1 MTCIEIW
8 KFVGCFHTQVHHI
21 LLDCE
26 KSGNLKVSLM
36 AQAVACLSLWR
47 LNFSPMPVHIG
58 FIVDKVAM
66 GQIFLNMVWFFI
78 LPLLHIH
85 SSFADYTIL
94 PIDSTIK

>member
-36 AQAVACLSLWR
+36 AQAVTCLPVTVEAQFQSHA
-47 LNFSPMPVHIG
+47 SPH
-58 FIVDKVAM
+58 
-66 GQIFLNMVWFFI
+66 W
-78 LPLLHIH
+78 IH
-85 SSFADYTIL
+85 SG
-94 PIDSTIK
+94 